1 MYDIRKNII
10 NSLAVLGLSRF
21 QFCKKFGFDLPNF
34 SSFLNGEPTL
44 GMDRVQTVLNIL
56 AIELAKL
63 KRFEITFLLGN
74 GERIK
79 CRVDAP
85 NGDKAIERIM
95 KQPEF
100 IQGLGNAE
108 ILQTTIKEIEPL
120 KLDPGNYVLQ
130 PSKDAGWWVLT
141 DKAHKIVCKFHEG
154 QFKKSQ
160 TFTRLFD
167 SNDLDELEYATVMR
181 QFGDYLQ
188 AYHKELL

>member
-1 MYDIRKNII
+1 MYNIRRNII

-34 SSFLNGEPTL
+34 SCFLNGEPTL

-56 AIELAKL
+56 AAELAKL
-63 KRFEITFLLGN
+63 KRYEITFLLGN
-74 GERIK
+74 GDRIK

-85 NGDKAIERIM
+85 NGDTAIERIM

-108 ILQTTIKEIEPL
+108 ILQTTLKEIEPL
-120 KLDPGNYVLQ
+120 KLDKDNYVLQ

-154 QFKKSQ
+154 QFNQSQ

-188 AYHKELL
+188 TFHKDLL

>member
-34 SSFLNGEPTL
+34 SCFLNGEPTL

-56 AIELAKL
+56 AAELAKL
-63 KRFEITFLLGN
+63 KRYEITFLLGN
-74 GERIK
+74 GDRIK

-85 NGDKAIERIM
+85 NGDTAIERIM

-108 ILQTTIKEIEPL
+108 ILQTTLKEIEPL
-120 KLDPGNYVLQ
+120 KLDKDNYVLQ

-154 QFKKSQ
+154 QFNQSQ

-188 AYHKELL
+188 TFHKELL

>member
-34 SSFLNGEPTL
+34 SCFLNGEPTL

-56 AIELAKL
+56 AAELAKL
-63 KRFEITFLLGN
+63 KRYEITFLLGN
-74 GERIK
+74 GDRIK

-85 NGDKAIERIM
+85 NGDTAIERIM

-108 ILQTTIKEIEPL
+108 ILQTTLKEIEPL
-120 KLDPGNYVLQ
+120 KLDKDNYVLQ

-154 QFKKSQ
+154 QFNQSQ

-188 AYHKELL
+188 TFHKDLL